1 MWHQL
6 NSALFHRLSLTGRAK
21 KAMSFTVKIW
31 TLLSV
36 HILVN
41 PFWHLKEHEK
51 KKNSEKS
58 HLVHRAMKYIHRI
71 REVKF
76 WKLAHLAFLKS
87 DFQNM

>member
-1 MWHQL
+1 MCHQL
-6 NSALFHRLSLTGRAK
+6 NSASFHRVSLTGRAN

-41 PFWHLKEHEK
+41 PFWHLREQE

-71 REVKF
+71 SEVIF
-76 WKLAHLAFLKS
+76 WNLAHLAFLTS
-87 DFQNM
+87 DFQNK

>member
-1 MWHQL
+1 MWDQL

-41 PFWHLKEHEK
+41 PFWHL
-51 KKNSEKS
+51 
-58 HLVHRAMKYIHRI
+58 
-71 REVKF
+71 REQDKR
-76 WKLAHLAFLKS
+76 KLREITS
-87 DFQNM
+87 GSPGNEVYS